1 MTLSLDTVKPKN
13 SLKKSRRRGRG
24 DASGRGT
31 YSGRG
36 LKGQNARSGSSGLAF
51 IGIKD
56 KVRQTPKKR
65 GFKSGRPKNQI
76 VKTEI
81 LNKNFKEGET
91 VNPERLFSLG
101 IVSSKNQPVK
111 ILAGSE
117 ELKVKKLVLKGLKI
131 SEKVQGQLE
140 KAGGKLED

>member
-1 MTLSLDTVKPKN
+1 MTLSLDTLKPKN

-36 LKGQNARSGSSGLAF
+36 LKGQKARSGSSGLAY

-65 GFKSGRPKNQI
+65 GFKSGRSKNRI
-76 VKTEI
+76 VKTEA

-91 VNPERLFSLG
+91 VTTEKLFSLG
-101 IVSSKNQPVK
+101 LIPEKNTPVK
-111 ILAGSE
+111 ILLGSE
-117 ELKVKKLVLKGLKI
+117 GLKIKKLVFRGLKV
-131 SEKVQGQLE
+131 SETVKEQIE
-140 KAGGKLED
+140 KLAGKLED

>member
-1 MTLSLDTVKPKN
+1 MTLSLDTLKPKN

-36 LKGQNARSGSSGLAF
+36 LKGQKARSGSSGLAY

-65 GFKSGRPKNQI
+65 GFKSGRPKNRI
-76 VKTEI
+76 VKTEA

-91 VNPERLFSLG
+91 VTTEKLFSLG
-101 IVSSKNQPVK
+101 LIPEKNTPVK
-111 ILAGSE
+111 ILLGSE
-117 ELKVKKLVLKGLKI
+117 GLKIKKLVFRGLKV
-131 SEKVQGQLE
+131 SETVKEQIE
-140 KAGGKLED
+140 KLAGKLED